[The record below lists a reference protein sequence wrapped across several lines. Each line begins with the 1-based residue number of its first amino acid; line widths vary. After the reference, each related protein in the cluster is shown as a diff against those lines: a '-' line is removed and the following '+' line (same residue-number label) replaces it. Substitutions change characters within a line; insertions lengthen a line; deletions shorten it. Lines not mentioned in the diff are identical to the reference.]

1 MSVGKMITRLRT
13 EKGWTQAQLA
23 ERLGM
28 HAQHVHRLE
37 KGRYQ
42 PRPSTLERLAEA
54 LEVSPDVFL
63 ASRDQSIPTSITL
76 EDDELAGLMAQVP
89 VLDSDKRH
97 ALKTFLKALFAYQ
110 QIQKIAR

>member
-1 MSVGKMITRLRT
+1 MVWHGGFSCLKIGSQQM
-13 EKGWTQAQLA
+13 
-23 ERLGM
+23 ERM

-76 EDDELAGLMAQVP
+76 EDDELAGLVAQVP
-89 VLDSDKRH
+89 VLDPDKRH
-97 ALKTFLKALFAYQ
+97 AIKTFLKALFAYQ
-110 QIQKIAR
+110 QIQKIASGESEEAA